1 MPEWKGALSLPLFDP
16 LPLVTP
22 RLELRPLRP
31 ADADALFSVYSDP
44 VATRYWSSAAWTT
57 PEQAVERIELDRL
70 LFEEG
75 SALRLALQPR
85 GEPAIIGTVSLFAF
99 DTQSQR
105 AELGYIL
112 APFAWGRGL
121 MHEALQALVDHAF
134 GPLALRRLEADIDP
148 RNERSARTLERLGF
162 TPEGHLRERWVVAGE
177 VSDSALYG
185 LLAREWPARR
195 DDAAARRHGPVGEF
209 ELGR

>member
-44 VATRYWSSAAWTT
+44 VATRYWSSPAWTT

-134 GPLALRRLEADIDP
+134 GPLALRRRSGVGRQAARPSPGLGSGHRAPRGRPYCEAGRGRRPTSDE
-148 RNERSARTLERLGF
+148 ERSWGSWTR
-162 TPEGHLRERWVVAGE
+162 
-177 VSDSALYG
+177 
-185 LLAREWPARR
+185 
-195 DDAAARRHGPVGEF
+195 
-209 ELGR
+209 